1 MSRCRSRAAPACR
14 TRQSSPRRV
23 TTVRQRPA
31 APAHLPSSW
40 RLQAQ
45 PAARPSSERGGLSG
59 LCNQR
64 SPNRLSSCHQRATQP
79 VDPGA
84 AEPPARYKPDA
95 PRCGLY
101 SDRCAQDRPM
111 TIKHTIKTAAFLVI
125 SLILLVLHGVLVA
138 QTPPTNQ
145 AARTGSLK
153 QIIPGHYV
161 YTTNNEGRLFNTG
174 IVATNDGG
182 LRFDAL
188 DTDAIARAERQAIA
202 DTIKQPVRY
211 LVSSPFHDP
220 FNGGSAVYADVFKI
234 AHENYRAG
242 LIDQM
247 QRGNVPADVQRMR
260 MPNATYRD
268 RMTFYLGGKEIQVLH
283 FGSAHTK
290 GDSVLF
296 VPQDRIAYLS
306 EVFFNEEFPNMAGG
320 YGVSWVRALDALKAL
335 DADIFIPGHGPIPD
349 DPKQTR
355 AALDRARQILVDAR
369 DGIQN
374 EIARGATEDQAVAA
388 VKLDQYSKL
397 YAFMGQR
404 EVVLRRIYRELKGT
418 LQ

>member
-1 MSRCRSRAAPACR
+1 MRTKETLKPAMLLLIVVALYSG
-14 TRQSSPRRV
+14 TSAQ
-23 TTVRQRPA
+23 TQTPA
-31 APAHLPSSW
+31 AAG
-40 RLQAQ
+40 
-45 PAARPSSERGGLSG
+45 AARS
-59 LCNQR
+59 
-64 SPNRLSSCHQRATQP
+64 
-79 VDPGA
+79 
-84 AEPPARYKPDA
+84 
-95 PRCGLY
+95 
-101 SDRCAQDRPM
+101 
-111 TIKHTIKTAAFLVI
+111 
-125 SLILLVLHGVLVA
+125 
-138 QTPPTNQ
+138 
-145 AARTGSLK
+145 GSLR

-161 YTTNNEGRLFNTG
+161 YTTNNEGRLFNSG
-174 IVATNDGG
+174 IVATNEGV
-182 LRFDAL
+182 LVFDAL
-188 DTDAIARAERQAIA
+188 DTDAIARAEREAIA
-202 DTIKQPVRY
+202 NVIKQPVRY

-247 QRGNVPADVQRMR
+247 QRGKVPADVQRVR
-260 MPNATYRD
+260 LPNATFRD
-268 RMTFYLGGKEIQVLH
+268 RMTLYLGGKEIQVLH
-283 FGSAHTK
+283 FGSAHTR

-320 YGVSWVRALDALKAL
+320 YGVSWVKALDALRAL

-369 DGIQN
+369 DGIQS
-374 EIARGATEDQAVAA
+374 EIARGATEDQAIAA

>member
-1 MSRCRSRAAPACR
+1 M
-14 TRQSSPRRV
+14 TFRR
-23 TTVRQRPA
+23 
-31 APAHLPSSW
+31 
-40 RLQAQ
+40 
-45 PAARPSSERGGLSG
+45 
-59 LCNQR
+59 
-64 SPNRLSSCHQRATQP
+64 
-79 VDPGA
+79 
-84 AEPPARYKPDA
+84 
-95 PRCGLY
+95 
-101 SDRCAQDRPM
+101 
-111 TIKHTIKTAAFLVI
+111 TIKAAAFLVT
-125 SLILLVLHGVLVA
+125 SLILLALHGSLAA
-138 QTPPTNQ
+138 QAPATNQ

-161 YTTNNEGRLFNTG
+161 YTTNNEGRLFNSG
-174 IVATNDGG
+174 VVATTDGV
-182 LRFDAL
+182 LVFDAL

-202 DTIKQPVRY
+202 NVIKQPVRY

-268 RMTFYLGGKEIQVLH
+268 RMTFYLGGKEIQVLY

-349 DPKQTR
+349 DPKQTG

-374 EIARGATEDQAVAA
+374 EIGRGATEDQAVAA

>member
-1 MSRCRSRAAPACR
+1 M
-14 TRQSSPRRV
+14 TRL
-23 TTVRQRPA
+23 A
-31 APAHLPSSW
+31 K
-40 RLQAQ
+40 
-45 PAARPSSERGGLSG
+45 LS
-59 LCNQR
+59 L
-64 SPNRLSSCHQRATQP
+64 
-79 VDPGA
+79 V
-84 AEPPARYKPDA
+84 
-95 PRCGLY
+95 
-101 SDRCAQDRPM
+101 
-111 TIKHTIKTAAFLVI
+111 VI
-125 SLILLVLHGVLVA
+125 SSLVFVSA
-138 QTPPTNQ
+138 Q
-145 AARTGSLK
+145 ARQNANSGTLR

-161 YTTNNEGRLFNTG
+161 YSVMNGGRPFNSGIIATNEGALV
-174 IVATNDGG
+174 I
-182 LRFDAL
+182 DAL
-188 DTDAIARAERQAIA
+188 GSDAVARAEREAIA
-202 DTIKQPVRY
+202 TVIKQPIRY
-211 LVSSPFHDP
+211 LLSSPFHDQ
-220 FNGGSAVYADVFKI
+220 FSKGNLAYGDVFKI
-234 AHENYRAG
+234 GHENYRAG

-247 QRGNVPADVQRMR
+247 QRGNVPADVQRAR

-320 YGVSWVRALDALKAL
+320 YGVSWVKALDALKAL

-369 DGIQN
+369 DGIQSQ
-374 EIARGATEDQAVAA
+374 IAGGATEDQAIAA